1 MIFIFHKK
9 CVFARIPLYFSAQE
23 GDFME
28 KKIVN
33 NYGSFDLTFV
43 KGKNATMYSADGRKY
58 IDFIAG
64 IGVNCL
70 GHNNRHLVKAIR
82 KQASRQLHISNYYF
96 SDTGL
101 EFADRLLSATGFTG
115 GYFGN
120 SGAEANEAAI
130 KLARKYGQLNG
141 GSKRKVIVTLE
152 SSFHGRTLA
161 TLTATGQER
170 FHPECFAPY
179 PEGFKTIKPNDFDS
193 LKNAFDDTTAALLME
208 CVQGEGGVNLINP
221 EWAKAA
227 AEAARNAGALVI
239 ADEVQTGMGRTG
251 TLLASDWLGINPDA
265 VTLAK
270 GIAGGIPMGACL
282 FRNKAQGVFEAGDHQ
297 STFAGNPLACA
308 AGLAVLETLTSPNFL
323 ERVEEAGEYIRNT
336 IGNWNLPIVKEV
348 RGKGL
353 LIGTQITDGIKP
365 FDIEVKCL
373 ENGLCTTTAGSNVIR
388 FLPPLTITDR
398 EIDEGLAIYKST
410 LEEFCK

>member
-1 MIFIFHKK
+1 
-9 CVFARIPLYFSAQE
+9 
-23 GDFME
+23 ME

-33 NYGSFDLTFV
+33 NYGSFDVIFEKS
-43 KGKNATMYSADGRKY
+43 KGSTMWAADGKKY

-70 GHNNRHLVKAIR
+70 GHNYKPLVKAI
-82 KQASRQLHISNYYF
+82 SRQARRQIHISNYYF
-96 SDTGL
+96 SDVGL
-101 EFADRLLSATGFTG
+101 DFAENLLKVTGFER

-141 GSKRKVIVTLE
+141 GDKRKTIVTLE

-161 TLTATGQER
+161 TLTATGQDR
-170 FHPECFAPY
+170 FHPDCFAPY
-179 PEGFKTIKPNDFDS
+179 PEGFKTIKANDFEAI
-193 LKNAFDDTTAALLME
+193 KTAFDDTTAALFIE
-208 CVQGEGGVNLINP
+208 CIQGEGGVNLINP

-227 AEAARNAGALVI
+227 ADAARAAGAIVM
-239 ADEVQTGMGRTG
+239 AY
-251 TLLASDWLGINPDA
+251 LASDWLGFKPEV

-270 GIAGGIPMGACL
+270 GIAGGVPMGACL
-282 FRNKAQGVFEAGDHQ
+282 FRGKAADVFVAGDHQ

-308 AGLAVLETLTSPNFL
+308 AGLVVLETVSDPAFL
-323 ERVEEAGEYIRNT
+323 DRVNHAGDYIRGA
-336 IGNWNLPIVKEV
+336 IASWNLPIVKDV

-353 LIGTQITDGIKP
+353 MIGTQIDSSIKP
-365 FDIEVKCL
+365 FDIEVRCL
-373 ENGLCTTTAGSNVIR
+373 EKGLCTTTAGSDVVR
-388 FLPPLTITDR
+388 FLPPLNISDK
-398 EIDEGLAIYKST
+398 EIDEGLAIYKSV

>member
-1 MIFIFHKK
+1 
-9 CVFARIPLYFSAQE
+9 
-23 GDFME
+23 ME

-33 NYGSFDLTFV
+33 NYGSFDVVFEKA
-43 KGKNATMYSADGRKY
+43 KGATMWAADGKKY

-70 GHNNRHLVKAIR
+70 GHNYKPLVKAISN
-82 KQASRQLHISNYYF
+82 QARRQIHISNYYF
-96 SDTGL
+96 SDVGL
-101 EFADRLLSATGFTG
+101 DFAENLLKITGFER

-141 GSKRKVIVTLE
+141 GDKRKTIVTLE

-161 TLTATGQER
+161 TLTATGQDR
-170 FHPECFAPY
+170 FHPDCFAPY
-179 PEGFKTIKPNDFDS
+179 PEGFKTIKANDFEAI
-193 LKNAFDDTTAALLME
+193 KTAFDDTTAALFIE
-208 CVQGEGGVNLINP
+208 CIQGEGGVNLIDP

-227 AEAARNAGALVI
+227 AEAARAAGAIVM
-239 ADEVQTGMGRTG
+239 ADEVQTGVGRTG
-251 TLLASDWLGINPDA
+251 TYLASDWLGFKPEV

-270 GIAGGIPMGACL
+270 GIAGGVPMGACL
-282 FRNKAQGVFEAGDHQ
+282 FRGKAADVFVAGDHQ

-308 AGLAVLETLTSPNFL
+308 AGLVVLETVSDPAFL
-323 ERVEEAGEYIRNT
+323 DRVNHAGDYIRGKIT
-336 IGNWNLPIVKEV
+336 SWNLPIVKDV

-353 LIGTQITDGIKP
+353 MIGTQIDAAIKP
-365 FDIEVKCL
+365 FDIEVRCL
-373 ENGLCTTTAGSNVIR
+373 EKGLCTTTAGSDVVR
-388 FLPPLTITDR
+388 FLPPLNISDK
-398 EIDEGLAIYKST
+398 EIDEGLAIYKNV

>member
-1 MIFIFHKK
+1 
-9 CVFARIPLYFSAQE
+9 
-23 GDFME
+23 ME

-33 NYGSFDLTFV
+33 NYGSFDIVFEKA
-43 KGKNATMYSADGRKY
+43 KGSTMWSADGKKY

-70 GHNNRHLVKAIR
+70 GHNYKPLVKAI
-82 KQASRQLHISNYYF
+82 SRQARRQIHISNYYF

-101 EFADRLLSATGFTG
+101 DFAENLLRITGFER

-141 GSKRKVIVTLE
+141 GDKRKTIVTLE

-161 TLTATGQER
+161 TLTATGQDR
-170 FHPECFAPY
+170 FHPDCFAPY
-179 PEGFKTIKPNDFDS
+179 PQGFKTIKANDFEA
-193 LKNAFDDTTAALLME
+193 LKTAFDDTTAALFIE
-208 CVQGEGGVNLINP
+208 CIQGEGGVNLIDP
-221 EWAKAA
+221 KWAQAA
-227 AEAARNAGALVI
+227 ADAARAAGAIVM
-239 ADEVQTGMGRTG
+239 ADEVQTGVGRTG
-251 TLLASDWLGINPDA
+251 TYLASDWLGFKPEV

-270 GIAGGIPMGACL
+270 GIAGGVPMGACL
-282 FRNKAQGVFEAGDHQ
+282 FRGKAADVFVAGDHQ

-308 AGLAVLETLTSPNFL
+308 AGLVVLDTVTDPAFL
-323 ERVEEAGEYIRNT
+323 DRVNHAGDYIRGK
-336 IGNWNLPIVKEV
+336 IASWNLPIVKDV

-353 LIGTQITDGIKP
+353 MIGTQIDSSIKP
-365 FDIEVKCL
+365 FDIEVRCL
-373 ENGLCTTTAGSNVIR
+373 EKGLCTTTAGSDVVR
-388 FLPPLTITDR
+388 FLPPLNISDK
-398 EIDEGLAIYKST
+398 EIEEGLAIYKSV

>member
-1 MIFIFHKK
+1 M
-9 CVFARIPLYFSAQE
+9 
-23 GDFME
+23 D

-33 NYGSFDLTFV
+33 NYGSFDVTFV
-43 KGKNATMYSADGRKY
+43 KSKGSTMWDSNGKKY

-70 GHNNRHLVKAIR
+70 GHNYKPLVKAV
-82 KQASRQLHISNYYF
+82 SRQAARQIHISNYYF
-96 SDTGL
+96 SDVGL
-101 EFADRLLSATGFTG
+101 QFADELLQITGFER

-141 GSKRKVIVTLE
+141 GDKRKTIVTLE

-161 TLTATGQER
+161 TLTATGQDR
-170 FHPECFAPY
+170 FHPDCFAPY
-179 PEGFKTIKPNDFDS
+179 PEGFKTIKPNDFEAI
-193 LKNAFDDTTAALLME
+193 KTAFDDTTAALFIE
-208 CVQGEGGVNLINP
+208 CIQGEGGVNLINP

-227 AEAARNAGALVI
+227 AEAARAAGAIVM
-239 ADEVQTGMGRTG
+239 ADEVQTGIGRTG
-251 TLLASDWLGINPDA
+251 TFLASDWLGFEPEV

-270 GIAGGIPMGACL
+270 GIAGGVPMGACL
-282 FRNKAQGVFEAGDHQ
+282 FRGKAANVFVAGDHQ

-308 AGLAVLETLTSPNFL
+308 AGLVVAETVSQPDFL
-323 ERVEEAGEYIRNT
+323 DRVNHAGDYIRGA
-336 IGNWNLPIVKEV
+336 IASWNLPIVKDV

-353 LIGTQITDGIKP
+353 MVGTQIDFSIKP
-365 FDIEVKCL
+365 FDIEVRCL
-373 ENGLCTTTAGSNVIR
+373 EKGLCTTTAGSDVVR
-388 FLPPLTITDR
+388 FLPPLNISDK
-398 EIDEGLAIYKST
+398 EIEEGLAIYKSV